1 MRRDRHPKVPA
12 RLRTSSVLRHV
23 AWRDALL
30 ASTPTD
36 YLHPPTHDFSSSP
49 SRAPASTKPQ
59 RHPRSGSSPG
69 GSSLVSPSPI
79 GTGSNGPYTPWQEV
93 DAGHALPFPLLF
105 IRFSLARFGNGSR
118 SGCDVDGDAAV
129 VSSGF
134 GAPQQQQQY
143 GHHHAGSDSSSP
155 SDAYSTPASSPLAI
169 KPPRSVSTAGTGA
182 AGRELTLSVSLGANL
197 SGYLGAESSYQY
209 QQFDQP
215 QSSQPQPVY
224 EQQSHF
230 PAFGSPTSDADMM
243 HGIRKSFSTTG
254 IANGPG
260 GGGGNSAGWNG
271 HPLPS
276 RPSNELAAG
285 HDWPVDG
292 AETMGSRQVR
302 HHAGTGLQG
311 AALGGGGE
319 LEWRRRD
326 W

>member
-1 MRRDRHPKVPA
+1 MPRYGD
-12 RLRTSSVLRHV
+12 
-23 AWRDALL
+23 D
-30 ASTPTD
+30 
-36 YLHPPTHDFSSSP
+36 
-49 SRAPASTKPQ
+49 SR
-59 RHPRSGSSPG
+59 
-69 GSSLVSPSPI
+69 
-79 GTGSNGPYTPWQEV
+79 
-93 DAGHALPFPLLF
+93 
-105 IRFSLARFGNGSR
+105 
-118 SGCDVDGDAAV
+118 
-129 VSSGF
+129 
-134 GAPQQQQQY
+134 
-143 GHHHAGSDSSSP
+143 
-155 SDAYSTPASSPLAI
+155 
-169 KPPRSVSTAGTGA
+169 
-182 AGRELTLSVSLGANL
+182 
-197 SGYLGAESSYQY
+197 
-209 QQFDQP
+209 
-215 QSSQPQPVY
+215 SQPQPVY